1 MAMNVTPIRKLVQ
14 ILEKNVSTLKAESCS
29 SDIDLKFR
37 DKLEW
42 FGKVSSSLTDKL
54 QSLLYL
60 SENYSFVNNDLK
72 QFVNGIVNL
81 WISVNKQVCEK
92 CSKIRMASHTLS
104 GVPLSLLIEKI
115 KKESSRTKELLDTRE
130 DAYTSREYTEC
141 CALLDEIEDLLSNLK
156 RCDHKARIY
165 VNTAFKVAHCKDD
178 SRKIETPVD
187 KKNLLNKS
195 NYIINLLDLQLQHYL
210 AMSKLIPFLV
220 KLEATVNEYASTIEV
235 PLMNRAECTELDVF
249 TIVAKLLTGEL
260 LDDEPM
266 NPYHVLADNA
276 PKKPVF
282 IVKIKRRIDVPSISV
297 VETVT

>member
-156 RCDHKARIY
+156 RCDHK
-165 VNTAFKVAHCKDD
+165 
-178 SRKIETPVD
+178 
-187 KKNLLNKS
+187 
-195 NYIINLLDLQLQHYL
+195 LQHYL